1 MGLSAERRFSSDGRG
16 PIDARSRPDPTRAA
30 RSGGPLRRGGRTAS
44 TGSEFGT
51 VTSVAH
57 VSEKP
62 IFVPNL
68 LQDPGQVVTLLEDN
82 APNTPLGGW
91 LWPGADPDAPT
102 RPLWFQNDWVQGEIR
117 VPGAEVFLFHEEVMA
132 TARRFYD
139 AEVVVPH
146 TLYVNVMGPT
156 DRCGPAHT
164 DNPVFAGRNRQNT
177 PMLLLRIMYWS
188 GLFDRWAIP
197 QATSIWWMNDVD
209 GGGLRY
215 WPAGP
220 DSAPEVFGQEMAN
233 VALVGDNHGM
243 FHQVEPVGGLGAT
256 SPRVSGRAEL
266 APAPDGAGDW
276 AVVDHGQ
283 IVYRAPLEQFRVS
296 VLWKAHVYAN
306 EDAKRRLE
314 ADPLSLEQVA
324 DRFAHD
330 LQARGSDLRLDLDRL
345 DDPSQFGPLA
355 AVYPEPKP
363 QGAQPSFFDPY
374 P

>member
-1 MGLSAERRFSSDGRG
+1 
-16 PIDARSRPDPTRAA
+16 
-30 RSGGPLRRGGRTAS
+30 
-44 TGSEFGT
+44 
-51 VTSVAH
+51 
-57 VSEKP
+57 
-62 IFVPNL
+62 
-68 LQDPGQVVTLLEDN
+68 
-82 APNTPLGGW
+82 
-91 LWPGADPDAPT
+91 
-102 RPLWFQNDWVQGEIR
+102 
-117 VPGAEVFLFHEEVMA
+117 
-132 TARRFYD
+132 
-139 AEVVVPH
+139 
-146 TLYVNVMGPT
+146 
-156 DRCGPAHT
+156 
-164 DNPVFAGRNRQNT
+164 
-177 PMLLLRIMYWS
+177 
-188 GLFDRWAIP
+188 
-197 QATSIWWMNDVD
+197 
-209 GGGLRY
+209 
-215 WPAGP
+215 
-220 DSAPEVFGQEMAN
+220 
-233 VALVGDNHGM
+233 M

-324 DRFAHD
+324 DRFAQD
-330 LQARGSDLRLDLDRL
+330 LRARGSDLRLDLDRL